1 MVLANF
7 APYNIRYATCL
18 WGQTMSDARI
28 GREATCP
35 NSDDCLE
42 AVYQETGTPITPTV
56 WRTVV
61 PRAGG
66 RTYERSYGYV
76 YGDEG

>member
-1 MVLANF
+1 
-7 APYNIRYATCL
+7 
-18 WGQTMSDARI
+18 MSDARI

-66 RTYERSYGYV
+66 RTYECSYGYV

>member
-1 MVLANF
+1 
-7 APYNIRYATCL
+7 
-18 WGQTMSDARI
+18 MSDARI

-56 WRTVV
+56 WRAVV

-66 RTYERSYGYV
+66 RTYECSYGYV
-76 YGDEG
+76 CGEEV

>member
-1 MVLANF
+1 MVLAKL
-7 APYNIRYATCL
+7 APYNIRYASCL

-42 AVYQETGTPITPTV
+42 AVYQEFGTPITPTV

-66 RTYERSYGYV
+66 RTYEPLYGYV
-76 YGDEG
+76 CGEEG